1 MFCTSTCIFYLSIAL
16 IIKIITIQVS
26 LLGTPAE
33 EEHGGKIDFIK
44 AGVFKDVDAAMMA
57 HPAQYEVL
65 RPNYV
70 AISE

>member
-1 MFCTSTCIFYLSIAL
+1 M
-16 IIKIITIQVS
+16 IKIQVS

-57 HPAQYEVL
+57 HPAPVSYTHLTLPTICSV
-65 RPNYV
+65 
-70 AISE
+70 